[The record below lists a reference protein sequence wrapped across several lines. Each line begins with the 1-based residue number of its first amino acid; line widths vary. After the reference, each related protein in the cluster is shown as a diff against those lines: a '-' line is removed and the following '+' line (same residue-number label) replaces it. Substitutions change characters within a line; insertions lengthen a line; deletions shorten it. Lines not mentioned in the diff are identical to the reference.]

1 MASNRK
7 TLSELMNEQ
16 GLNYTLRQ
24 QRFSDYQG
32 HPWTKMY
39 GDIVP
44 ASKLESPELK
54 NLNYFAN
61 NFGLDTDVASLQSKF
76 DKLTK
81 QEYAKKNE
89 EYLQSENEYYKNM
102 AAQNAQYQQGVQNA
116 MSQALAAGS
125 SRGMQFANQFA
136 AQNEL
141 AEQNSNGALELA
153 TQRNNLK
160 ADEAMAYTQNAI
172 DAEQTAY
179 DRRANIMQNAI
190 AQNANDVQKYA
201 ADATLESNNNAL
213 RINNYQYNMTNELN
227 RYLEDQ
233 RSDDAWRE
241 AQLTGMLN
249 LYKTNLEDE
258 QEYARLASNEKIQ
271 QMMMANNER
280 VARINASNRN
290 ASNRNATEELTQEQ
304 MVQMY
309 LKATPAERAAMLQAN
324 PNFAAFI
331 NGQNEYKA
339 KLAKDAKKSGK
350 AIDYE
355 SIAGNTRWMLPDGT
369 TLSAKDYIKYI
380 EEQAKVGQ
388 TASLY
393 FTPEA
398 AAKFEQNKKNLS
410 WWWQS
415 PAQNLNI
422 RK

>member
-1 MASNRK
+1 
-7 TLSELMNEQ
+7 MNEQ
-16 GLNYTLRQ
+16 GLNYTPRQ
-24 QRFSDYQG
+24 RNIGDYQG

-54 NLNYFAN
+54 NLDYFAN

-102 AAQNAQYQQGVQNA
+102 AAQNAQYQMGAQNA
-116 MSQALAAGS
+116 ISKALATGS

-160 ADEAMAYTQNAI
+160 ADEAIAYTENAI
-172 DAEQTAY
+172 NAEQTAY

-201 ADATLESNNNAL
+201 ADATLEGNNNAL

-241 AQLTGMLN
+241 ALLN
-249 LYKTNLEDE
+249 AKVNMYKTNLEDE
-258 QEYARLASNEKIQ
+258 REYERIASNEKIQ
-271 QMMMANNER
+271 QMMTANKGSYAGGSYN
-280 VARINASNRN
+280 NG
-290 ASNRNATEELTQEQ
+290 ELTYAQ
-304 MVQMY
+304 MVQAY
-309 LKATPAERAAMLQAN
+309 NNASPGEKAALLASNPGLAAAVE
-324 PNFAAFI
+324 AT
-331 NGQNEYKA
+331 
-339 KLAKDAKKSGK
+339 KDAEPN
-350 AIDYE
+350 AI
-355 SIAGNTRWMLPDGT
+355 
-369 TLSAKDYIKYI
+369 K
-380 EEQAKVGQ
+380 QAKANNYPVNFIDLQGNELWAIPNGRVLNTEEYYKWAMNNPQ
-388 TASLY
+388 Y
-393 FTPEA
+393 FREYDKPYVPIGA
-398 AAKFEQNKKNLS
+398 YGDAR
-410 WWWQS
+410 
-415 PAQNLNI
+415 
-422 RK
+422 RKI